1 MYQGKYLNPD
11 SVRKKKKVKH
21 SRKATV
27 IFYSCYGLLILSFLI
42 GMIVL
47 TGWLKG
53 WLVEFEAAQ
62 PDNASVEIFN
72 EYFAEPDWIELYG
85 MANKLEG
92 QSFDSSEAY
101 AAFMEKQLE
110 GARITMVE
118 TSAGLSGG
126 RKYIARGVYG
136 DDSYYDF
143 ATFTLMDKKPEG
155 EVISDWQLSEVVLRV
170 KIGHDSDKPSVTYGY
185 SILVDSANTVTVNG
199 IALDESY
206 IVRSVTTKAE
216 EYLPEGMTGY
226 RLTELYIDGL
236 TAQPEVQI
244 TDPQGNAVAFAYD
257 EQTRTYS
264 QDLTQEQI
272 PEAEKSALLSAATSY
287 CKFMIRASDS
297 QLTSWFDTST
307 TIYKTIVKTDSWMQG
322 YSGYKFGDQKVTGY
336 YRYSDTLFSA
346 KVELTLN
353 VTRKNGTVKV
363 YELDTSFF
371 MENQNGKWKVVEMT
385 NVDVQE
391 QITQVRVTYLY
402 TDGNQIQSGMVDAN
416 AKRLSTPAVT
426 VPDGQVFRGWATKSV
441 GEDGQ
446 NIFTLIYQPAEDG
459 TVTLSSQSTLEPM
472 VLYAVFASEEG

>member
-1 MYQGKYLNPD
+1 MYQGKYLNPNT
-11 SVRKKKKVKH
+11 VRKKKSKVKH
-21 SRKATV
+21 SKKATV
-27 IFYSCYGLLILSFLI
+27 IFYSFYGALILAFLI

-47 TGWLKG
+47 TSWLKG

-62 PDNASVEIFN
+62 PDNASVEVFN
-72 EYFAEPDWIELYG
+72 QHFAEPDWIQLFN
-85 MANKLEG
+85 MADKLEG
-92 QSFDSSEAY
+92 QSFDSAEDY

-126 RKYIARGVYG
+126 RKYIARGVYS

-170 KIGHDSDKPSVTYGY
+170 QIGHNSDDPSTTYDY
-185 SILVDSANTVTVNG
+185 FIRIDPANTVTVNG
-199 IALDESY
+199 VKLDESH
-206 IVRSVTTKAE
+206 IIRTVTTKAE

-226 RLTELYIDGL
+226 RMVELYIDGL
-236 TAQPEVQI
+236 TAQPEVKI
-244 TDPQGNAVAFAYD
+244 TDAKGSDVAFTYD
-257 EQTRTYS
+257 EQSRTYA
-264 QDLTQEQI
+264 QDLTQGQI
-272 PEAEKSALLSAATSY
+272 PEEEKSALLSAATSY
-287 CKFMIRASDS
+287 CKYMIRASDS
-297 QLTSWFDTST
+297 RITSWFDTT
-307 TIYKTIVKTDSWMQG
+307 TDIYKTITKTDSWMQG
-322 YSGYKFGDQKVTGY
+322 YSGYQFGDQKVSGY
-336 YRYSDTLFSA
+336 YRYSDSLFSA

-363 YELDTSFF
+363 YELDTTFF

-391 QITQVRVTYLY
+391 QIVQVRMTYLH
-402 TDGNQIQSGMVDAN
+402 TDGSQIQSEMVDAN
-416 AKRLSTPAVT
+416 AKRLSTPVVT
-426 VPDGQVFRGWATKSV
+426 APEGQMFRGWATKSV

-459 TVTLSSQSTLEPM
+459 TVTLPMQNTLEPT
-472 VLYAVFASEEG
+472 VLYAVFGEG